1 MDSILVQGGIALQG
15 KVRIQGSKNAALPIL
30 AACTLI
36 QEPIFLENCPKIADV
51 YGMLRI
57 LESLGCLVRWE
68 KDGLRVDA
76 SGLVCGTLPQE
87 AVTGMRSSIFL
98 LGALLARCGQ
108 VTLEHPGGC
117 VIGKRPIDL
126 HLKALR
132 SMGVTVEE
140 TPGGLNAAA
149 QGLRGAEI
157 MLDFPSV
164 GATENLLMAAVA
176 AEGKTR
182 IAGAA
187 REPEVQALCEFLCGC
202 GADIRGIG
210 TDTLTVEGGLP
221 LRGASY
227 RIPADRIVA
236 GTYLFAGFA
245 AGGSVFL
252 EDAPVRHMDAVLDTA
267 EKMGAVLTVTK
278 DGIYVQCPERAEE
291 FPYLQTDVY
300 PGFPTDLQSV
310 FLAVRCSGKGST
322 VIRENIFEDRFR
334 VVPEL
339 QNMGGSILLLGDK
352 EVKVSG
358 VSRLHGANTAAQELR
373 GGAALVVAAL
383 GANGMSTVSGRK
395 FIERGYENISRDLR
409 ELGARIVSE

>member
-68 KDGLRVDA
+68 KDGLRVDT

-149 QGLRGAEI
+149 EGLRGAEI

-176 AEGKTR
+176 AKGKTR
-182 IAGAA
+182 IVGAA

-210 TDTLTVEGGLP
+210 TDVLTVEGGRP

-252 EDAPVRHMDAVLDTA
+252 EDAPIRHMEAVLDTA

-339 QNMGGSILLLGDK
+339 QNMGGSILLLGDR

-358 VSRLHGANTAAQELR
+358 VSRLHGANAAAQELR

-383 GANGMSTVSGRK
+383 GANGVSTISGRK
-395 FIERGYENISRDLR
+395 FIERGYENISRDFR